1 VRAHVGRV
9 QCPPVVHE
17 VVEVIALLVGH
28 GDALDELDHTAADV
42 ARDDDA
48 ERKAVVRGEPLAVLL
63 VGQDDVV
70 GRIHG
75 PEHADARSVDAL
87 VALGKLVLGPVEP
100 DVLVVGDAIGRDAA
114 QLEDVPEADA
124 GPRRA
129 RRSVGPPGEPDRL
142 LVHVLLL
149 APVSGTGERT
159 RHVDGRERHDVVHGE
174 HLGLRVESAHRQ
186 AMGLPV
192 LARHGAVVADVVI
205 ARGGDVGL

>member
-1 VRAHVGRV
+1 MVG
-9 QCPPVVHE
+9 
-17 VVEVIALLVGH
+17 
-28 GDALDELDHTAADV
+28 
-42 ARDDDA
+42 
-48 ERKAVVRGEPLAVLL
+48 GEPLAVLL
-63 VGQDDVV
+63 VAKDDVV

-100 DVLVVGDAIGRDAA
+100 DVLVVGDPVGRDAA

-129 RRSVGPPGEPDRL
+129 RRSVGAPGESYGL

-149 APVSGTGERT
+149 ASVSGTGERASD
-159 RHVDGRERHDVVHGE
+159 VDGREGDNVVHGE

-186 AMGLPV
+186 AMGLPI
-192 LARHGAVVADVVI
+192 LTRHGAVVADVVI
-205 ARGGDVGL
+205 ARGGDVGCEGGSSASESERARESVRVDTCLRCYASPWVRS